1 MIKLYTG
8 PMFSGK
14 SYELLK
20 EYEKKFHKDKILM
33 FKPKIDTRD
42 YGVIKTRNNKEVPAI
57 LISDLSEIYKYLSEK
72 ITTIFIDEANF
83 IQGDIEVLIDLSIDK
98 DLDIYIAGLN
108 LTSELKPFGLMP
120 QIMAISDEIVYLYAS
135 CNECNRD
142 ASYTYYNGTKD
153 DDILVGNDNYTAL
166 CSKCLRKVRTY
177 QK

>member
-57 LISDLSEIYKYLSEK
+57 LISDLNEIYKYLSDK

-83 IQGDIEVLIDLSIDK
+83 IEGNIEVLIDLSIDK

-166 CSKCLRKVRTY
+166 CSKCLRKVRTN

>member
-20 EYEKKFHKDKILM
+20 EYERKFHKNKILM

-42 YGVIKTRNNKEVPAI
+42 YGVIKTRNNIEVPAI
-57 LISDLSEIYKYLSEK
+57 LINNLNQIYDYLNNN

-83 IQGDIEVLIDLSIDK
+83 LEGNIEVLIDLSIDK

-108 LTSELKPFGLMP
+108 LTSELKPFGIMP
-120 QIMAISDEIVYLYAS
+120 QIMAISDEIVYQYAS
-135 CNECNRD
+135 CNNCNRD
-142 ASYTYYNGTKD
+142 AKYTYYNGDKTN
-153 DDILVGNDNYTAL
+153 DILVGNDNYTAL
-166 CSKCLRKVRTY
+166 CTNCLRKVRTK